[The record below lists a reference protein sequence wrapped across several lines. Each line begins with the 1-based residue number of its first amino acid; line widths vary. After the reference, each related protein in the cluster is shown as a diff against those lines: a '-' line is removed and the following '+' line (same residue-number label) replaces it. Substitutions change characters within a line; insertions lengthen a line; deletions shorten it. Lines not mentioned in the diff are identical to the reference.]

1 MGMWYNGD
9 AKVQYFSDVVTNEK
23 AILSLIMR
31 RDANDMRGNL
41 LSSAITKYVLAD
53 LYDPDNIIIYDIVD
67 GICCTMRDYE
77 VTAVFSND
85 GKEAAITNT
94 GHMLDP

>member
-23 AILSLIMR
+23 A
-31 RDANDMRGNL
+31 
-41 LSSAITKYVLAD
+41 
-53 LYDPDNIIIYDIVD
+53 
-67 GICCTMRDYE
+67 
-77 VTAVFSND
+77 
-85 GKEAAITNT
+85 KEAAITNT